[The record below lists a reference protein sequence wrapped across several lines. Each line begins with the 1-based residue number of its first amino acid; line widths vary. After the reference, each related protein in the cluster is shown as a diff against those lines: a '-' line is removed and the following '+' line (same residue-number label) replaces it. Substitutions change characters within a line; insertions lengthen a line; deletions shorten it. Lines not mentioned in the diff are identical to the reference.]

1 MHKLSE
7 LIEKIKTLI
16 NDYKEKQRRKEL
28 KRKIRWVFK
37 IIFSKKTMQ
46 KVVIAFVSIALI
58 ASYILPYIVM

>member
-1 MHKLSE
+1 MHKLNE
-7 LIEKIKTLI
+7 IIEKIKTLI
-16 NDYKEKQRRKEL
+16 NDYKERQRRKEL
-28 KRKIRWVFK
+28 KRKIRRVFK